1 MNKNNK
7 LDSLIK
13 SAMDDSANN
22 IKASKDIFNDA
33 WNKKEQG
40 VTNMSYFKIKNIKRA
55 ALITACCAAFS
66 IVGVFTISP
75 EVRAATKE
83 ALRTIFVL
91 DKSDNDAK
99 VVKKSEDEIIEQ
111 HNIGGVA
118 ITDSNK
124 NEMERSFGF
133 TFNLPKKIGEYSTE
147 NFKNYFIPPIAGISV
162 YDIKYSDL
170 QDMKDKFMK
179 AIDDDK
185 TFEELKDYNMERYV
199 CSSSYVD
206 NQGHEFDIYLSK
218 YSPNSKMNLVKEVN
232 IDNIKCRVVEKLCP
246 EYNKKI
252 NGNYMECDMT
262 KEPTSVD
269 KNYYIKWNYDDI
281 KYSIY
286 IGENSPD
293 FDAAIQFAE
302 DYIKI
307 LKQS

>member
-1 MNKNNK
+1 M
-7 LDSLIK
+7 
-13 SAMDDSANN
+13 
-22 IKASKDIFNDA
+22 
-33 WNKKEQG
+33 
-40 VTNMSYFKIKNIKRA
+40 
-55 ALITACCAAFS
+55 
-66 IVGVFTISP
+66 
-75 EVRAATKE
+75 
-83 ALRTIFVL
+83 
-91 DKSDNDAK
+91 
-99 VVKKSEDEIIEQ
+99 
-111 HNIGGVA
+111 

-124 NEMERSFGF
+124 NEMEKSFGF
-133 TFNLPKKIGEYSTE
+133 AFNFPEKIGEYSNEGLIT
-147 NFKNYFIPPIAGISV
+147 PRAGISI
-162 YDIKYSDL
+162 YDIKYKDI

-252 NGNYMECDMT
+252 NGNYMEGDMT

-269 KNYYIKWNYDDI
+269 KDYYIKWSYDDI
-281 KYSIY
+281 EYSIY
-286 IGENSPD
+286 IGNDSSHV
-293 FDAAIQFAE
+293 DAAIQFAQ

>member
-124 NEMERSFGF
+124 NEMEKSFGF
-133 TFNLPKKIGEYSTE
+133 AFNFPEKIGEYSTE
-147 NFKNYFIPPIAGISV
+147 SFMPPRAGISI
-162 YDIKYSDL
+162 YDIKYKDI

-185 TFEELKDYNMERYV
+185 TFEELKDYNMRRYV
-199 CSSSYVD
+199 HSLYVD
-206 NQGHEFDIYLSK
+206 NQGHEFLLSISK
-218 YSPNSKMNLVKEVN
+218 YNPNSKMNLVKEVN
-232 IDNIKCRVVEKLCP
+232 INNIKCRVVEKLCP

>member
-55 ALITACCAAFS
+55 ALITAYCAAFS

-75 EVRAATKE
+75 EVRAAAQE
-83 ALRTIFVL
+83 VFRTIFIPDESGNIVER
-91 DKSDNDAK
+91 
-99 VVKKSEDEIIEQ
+99 SEEEIIEN
-111 HNIGGVA
+111 HNIGGVM

-124 NEMERSFGF
+124 TDMEKRFGF
-133 TFNLPKKIGEYSTE
+133 TFNFPEKIGEYLTE
-147 NFKNYFIPPIAGISV
+147 KHEGRSIPPIAGITI
-162 YDIKYSDL
+162 YDIKYKDTQDL
-170 QDMKDKFMK
+170 NNRFMK

-206 NQGHEFDIYLSK
+206 NQGHKFWIYLSK
-218 YSPNSKMNLVKEVN
+218 YSSNSKMNLVKEVS
-232 IDNIKCRVVEKLCP
+232 IDNIKCRILERTDA
-246 EYNKKI
+246 EYDIKI
-252 NGNYMECDMT
+252 SDDSWRDDMT
-262 KEPTSVD
+262 KKPTSVD
-269 KNYYIKWNYDDI
+269 KNYYIEWNYDGVR
-281 KYSIY
+281 YCLY
-286 IGENSPD
+286 IGNYSSHA
-293 FDAAIQFAE
+293 DAAIQFAE

>member
-40 VTNMSYFKIKNIKRA
+40 LTNMSYFKIKNIKRA

-75 EVRAATKE
+75 EVRAAAQE
-83 ALRTIFVL
+83 VFRTIFITDESGNIVER
-91 DKSDNDAK
+91 
-99 VVKKSEDEIIEQ
+99 SEDEIIEQ
-111 HNIGGVA
+111 HNIGGVM

-252 NGNYMECDMT
+252 NGNYMEGDMT

-269 KNYYIKWNYDDI
+269 KDYYIKWNYDDI
-281 KYSIY
+281 EYSIY
-286 IGENSPD
+286 IGEDSPD
-293 FDAAIQFAE
+293 VDAAIQFAE